1 MPHTHER
8 RSPPILKQNV
18 SKAHQRHIMQE
29 YFWESFALLKALG
42 SSTLLSGKVGSS
54 LCIAISSTSNL
65 GYSNAAGIAG
75 NTVAIVKELWW
86 CFGPFVYDDLND
98 GGDGN
103 AVGMRSSPFMGHCST
118 RCPMGCSVVSRRDTV
133 HTAMPL

>member
-1 MPHTHER
+1 
-8 RSPPILKQNV
+8 
-18 SKAHQRHIMQE
+18 MQQ
-29 YFWESFALLKALG
+29 YSWESFALLKALG
-42 SSTLLSGKVGSS
+42 SSILLSGKVENS

-65 GYSNAAGIAG
+65 GNPNAAGIAV

-103 AVGMRSSPFMGHCST
+103 AVGMRGSSFMSYCST
-118 RCPMGCSVVSRRDTV
+118 RCPMECSMVSRRDAAV
-133 HTAMPL
+133 SQRRL